1 MPLYGHELSRDIL
14 PAQAGLGRVVALAKP
29 GDFVGRAA
37 IEQGP
42 AADAPVLVGLA
53 AAGRRAPRAGYEVF
67 DGDGESATRVGVV
80 TSGALSPTL
89 GHPIAMASVSPG
101 AAEASTELFV
111 DVRGTRIA
119 ASVVAL
125 PFYKRNA

>member
-14 PAQAGLGRVVALAKP
+14 PVQAGLGRVAAVSKE

-37 IEQGP
+37 IEKGP
-42 AADAPVLVGLA
+42 AADAPVLVGLTA
-53 AAGRRAPRAGYEVF
+53 EGRRAPRADYEVF
-67 DGDGESATRVGVV
+67 DGEGADAQRVGVI

-89 GHPIAMASVSPG
+89 GHPVAMALVAPA
-101 AAEASTELFV
+101 AAELGTALYV
-111 DVRGTRIA
+111 DVRGTRVA
-119 ASVVAL
+119 ASVVKL